1 MALCNQKLRRKSQV
15 KASSQRRPNGT
26 YTVHLSL
33 SDDMGSVLDMD
44 LMVVNEDMAHSLE
57 QRFRKNPEKL
67 YSSLLTVLFAD
78 EENQDQ
84 D

>member
-1 MALCNQKLRRKSQV
+1 
-15 KASSQRRPNGT
+15 
-26 YTVHLSL
+26 
-33 SDDMGSVLDMD
+33 MGSVLDMD

-78 EENQDQ
+78 EEEKPARKEEKSTKNED
-84 D
+84 

>member
-1 MALCNQKLRRKSQV
+1 
-15 KASSQRRPNGT
+15 
-26 YTVHLSL
+26 VHLSL
-33 SDDMGSVLDMD
+33 SDDMGSVLDME

-78 EENQDQ
+78 EENQEPD
-84 D
+84 